1 LSTTVAGT
9 RREVAREQR
18 EEYAA
23 AHVQAAI
30 EARSRQA
37 AEADRQAV
45 EARKNNCTGFG
56 FTPNSDAHA
65 QCVMQLF
72 IAEEAQAASNADTA
86 RAQAAS
92 AAQADR
98 MQAALRAQ
106 QAAQAAALKEAE
118 DYARRQRQSEIL
130 IGIGGNIARGC
141 GLAPC

>member
-92 AAQADR
+92 AAQAAHVE
-98 MQAALRAQ
+98 AAIRAQ
-106 QAAQAAALKEAE
+106 QAAQAAALQEAE
-118 DYARRQRQSEIL
+118 DYARRQRESEAL
-130 IGIGGNIARGC
+130 IRMGESISRGC
-141 GLAPC
+141 GAFGC